1 MSAGDTAR
9 IAVETLS
16 EKLAKRELARLAKA
30 IARHDGLYYQHEDPE
45 LSDAEY
51 DLLKRRND
59 EIEKAFPA
67 LVRADSPSHR
77 VGAPAAAGFAKVRH
91 SQPML
96 SLGNA
101 FDDDDLVEFVNRVR
115 RFLNLEP
122 DAPVELMGEP
132 KIDGLSAALRYEK
145 GQLVLAATRGDGEV
159 GEDVT
164 ENMRHVSDVPHTLAG
179 SDLPD
184 VIEVRGEVYMRLSE
198 FEALNRERE
207 AAGEPAFVNPR
218 NTASGGL
225 RQIDASLTANRKLR
239 FFAYAWGEASEPIEG
254 RYGDFLE
261 RLKSWGFAVNPY
273 AEKCAHVADAV
284 GLYARIRDQR
294 ASLDY
299 QIDGVVYKVDRIDWQ
314 ARLGAAGRAP
324 RWAIAYK
331 FPAEQAQ
338 TVLNKISHQVGR
350 TGAVTP
356 VAELEPVYVGGVTV
370 VRATL
375 HNEDEIVRKD
385 VREGDTVVVQRA
397 GDVIPQIVRVIT
409 ELRPAN
415 SEPYAPHETC
425 PECGSHAVREAGEA
439 IRRCTGGLICPAQAI
454 ERLRHFVSRDAFDI
468 DGLGNKQIEAFW
480 QEGRVKSPTDIFRL
494 EARDGTDFPALAEA
508 ERWGEKSVLNLFAAI
523 ETRRTIPLERLIY
536 ALGIRHVGQTTARL
550 LARRYERFQVWRDAM
565 EQAGV
570 DREGEAYAELVDI
583 DGIGPAAA
591 ESIVDFMAEA
601 HNRDVLDALAAEL
614 TVEDFEA
621 PAASS
626 PISGK
631 TVVFTGTLTRMTR
644 AEAKARAEALDAKVA
659 GSVSKK
665 TDYLVAGEAAGSKR
679 TKAEA
684 LGVTVLTEDAWLEM
698 IGK

>member
-184 VIEVRGEVYMRLSE
+184 VIEVRGEVYMCLSE